1 LRECSSRYR
10 EGLPR
15 LITEAEKMS
24 SRLCVYCRAIPF
36 DPELKTL
43 YADEYNGPKTWYL
56 GSFGEMRHRSCPF
69 CELMASI
76 CTTARSSWDPLTPP
90 ADSTKIDVQYIERT
104 GFDAAAQSPLGSYVC
119 IAGQLAECKSYCARA
134 QFPEWIDFDD
144 VHRWI
149 SNCEQKHGSGDFPE
163 CSPATFNP
171 AVLPRNSKRQ
181 LDFRLID
188 VEAMCI
194 VYAPRQCRYIIL
206 SYVWGRRNKS
216 RLVLTCDN
224 EEALME
230 PGALA
235 LSETRTSIP
244 NTILDAMSVVR
255 KLRERYLWVDSL
267 CLLQDEAN
275 ELQDCVAIMD
285 LFYEMA
291 VLTIVAASGDAWSGL
306 PGVAPTPRRINR
318 LVRDITPGL
327 KMTTIVDMDTLLRRS
342 VYSSRAWT

>member
-1 LRECSSRYR
+1 LKECSSRYR
-10 EGLPR
+10 KGLLR
-15 LITEAEKMS
+15 LIAAAGKMS
-24 SRLCVYCRAIPF
+24 SRLCVCCRSIPL

-43 YADEYNGPKTWYL
+43 NANEYDGPKTWCL
-56 GSFGEMRHRSCPF
+56 GSFGEVRRRSCPF
-69 CELMASI
+69 CELIASI
-76 CTTARSSWDPLTPP
+76 CTTRLSSWHPLTPP
-90 ADSTKIDVQYIERT
+90 GDSTKIDVQYFGR
-104 GFDAAAQSPLGSYVC
+104 GFSVEGQSQPGSYVC
-119 IAGQLAECKSYCARA
+119 IAGQLAESWPICARA
-134 QFPEWIDFDD
+134 QFTEWIDFDD

-149 SNCEQKHGSGDFPE
+149 STCEQKHGSE

-171 AVLPRNSKRQ
+171 AVLPRNSDRQ

-194 VYAPRQCRYIIL
+194 VYAPRQCRYIAL

-216 RLVLTCDN
+216 RLILTSDN

-244 NTILDAMSVVR
+244 NTILDTMSVVR

-267 CLLQDEAN
+267 CLLQDGAN
-275 ELQDCVAIMD
+275 ELRDCVTIMD

-291 VLTIVAASGDAWSGL
+291 LLTIVAASGEDAWSGL
-306 PGVAPTPRRINR
+306 PGVPPTPRRINR
-318 LVRDITPGL
+318 LVRDIIPGL
-327 KMTTIVDMDTLLRRS
+327 KMTTIVDMDTPLRRS

>member
-1 LRECSSRYR
+1 
-10 EGLPR
+10 
-15 LITEAEKMS
+15 MS
-24 SRLCVYCRAIPF
+24 SRLCVCCRAIPL

-43 YADEYNGPKTWYL
+43 NAYEYDGPTTWYL
-56 GSFGEMRHRSCPF
+56 GSFEEVRRRSCPF
-69 CELMASI
+69 CELIASI
-76 CTTARSSWDPLTPP
+76 CTAGSSSWEPLTPP
-90 ADSTKIDVQYIERT
+90 TDSTRIDVRYLGG
-104 GFDAAAQSPLGSYVC
+104 GFCVEGQSPVGSYVC
-119 IAGQLAECKSYCARA
+119 IAAQLAKEVPYCARA
-134 QFPEWIDFDD
+134 QFPEWIDFND

-149 SNCEQKHGSGDFPE
+149 STCEQKHGSGDSPE
-163 CSPATFNP
+163 CSPVTFNP

-194 VYAPRQCRYIIL
+194 VYAPRQCRYIAL

-216 RLVLTCDN
+216 RLVLTGDN

-235 LSETRTSIP
+235 LSEARTSIP

-275 ELQDCVAIMD
+275 ELQDCVAVMD

-291 VLTIVAASGDAWSGL
+291 VLTIVAASGEDAWSGL

-318 LVRDITPGL
+318 LVKDITPGL